1 MKKEQ
6 NKSVVSVH
14 EHPGRP
20 RYEMKFPRGAE
31 WTFTQL
37 MAVNGVETDKG
48 SKKFGKGDNCTMLT
62 LRKNLKHDMFR
73 SDGKVN
79 SRSLVLEV
87 KGVTAEPDSALGLGR
102 RATLFRL
109 RAIPTV
115 KAKVIKA
122 TVIKA
127 KVIKAKAKVK
137 TSPTAKYEA
146 TKAALF
152 ALPETTIV
160 TAPVA
165 PAPVAETAAPAPE
178 VEIPIAN
185 EAPAAP
191 EAAPVQAPAETIAA

>member
-1 MKKEQ
+1 
-6 NKSVVSVH
+6 
-14 EHPGRP
+14 
-20 RYEMKFPRGAE
+20 
-31 WTFTQL
+31 
-37 MAVNGVETDKG
+37 
-48 SKKFGKGDNCTMLT
+48 MLT

-115 KAKVIKA
+115 KAKV
-122 TVIKA
+122 VKA
-127 KVIKAKAKVK
+127 KVVKAKVVKAKAKVK

-165 PAPVAETAAPAPE
+165 PAPVAETPAPAPE

>member
-6 NKSVVSVH
+6 NKSVASVH

-20 RYEMKFPRGAE
+20 RYEVKFPRSAE
-31 WTFTQL
+31 WTFKQL
-37 MAVNGVETDKG
+37 MAANGVETDQG

-115 KAKVIKA
+115 KA

-127 KVIKAKAKVK
+127 KVVKAKVVKAKAKVK

-160 TAPVA
+160 PAPVA
-165 PAPVAETAAPAPE
+165 PAPVAETPAPAPE